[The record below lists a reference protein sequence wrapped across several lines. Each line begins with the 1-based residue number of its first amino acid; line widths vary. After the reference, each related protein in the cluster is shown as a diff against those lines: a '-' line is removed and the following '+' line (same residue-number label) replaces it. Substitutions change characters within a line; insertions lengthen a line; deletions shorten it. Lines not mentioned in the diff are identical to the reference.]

1 VTKGRIAVEASL
13 ADRSAVAEE
22 RVMNESLVMT
32 VIGKD
37 RPGLV
42 ETLAA
47 IVDEHG
53 GNWEES
59 RMVRLA
65 GEFAGL
71 LRVEAPAER
80 IEALA
85 EALGG
90 VEALTLTWERG
101 AGGAEPPAT
110 RLLRL
115 EVVGHDHPGI
125 VRRLAATLAAWDINI
140 EELESELTNAP
151 MSGEMLFRAR
161 ASLRAPESVG
171 VDSLERQLEELA
183 ADLMVDVELHHPD

>member
-1 VTKGRIAVEASL
+1 
-13 ADRSAVAEE
+13 
-22 RVMNESLVMT
+22 MNESLVMT
-32 VIGKD
+32 LIGKD

-80 IEALA
+80 IEAMA
-85 EALGG
+85 EALGA

-101 AGGAEPPAT
+101 AGEAEPPAT
-110 RLLRL
+110 KLLRL
-115 EVVGHDHPGI
+115 EVVGQDHPGI
-125 VRRLAATLAAWDINI
+125 AHRLAATLAARGINI
-140 EELESELTNAP
+140 EELESELTDAA
-151 MSGEMLFRAR
+151 MSGEPLFRAK
-161 ASLRAPESVG
+161 ASLRAPESVEG
-171 VDSLERQLEELA
+171 DDLERQLEELA
-183 ADLMVDVELHHPD
+183 ADLMVDVELEPDEG